1 MSSSSNL
8 EMHAIQNCS
17 NTNSQNKFT
26 GATSISQLLKSSY
39 AASNETQ
46 PAQSNI
52 LNLSFPLTQEQ
63 RKQMSDDNY
72 KFRKVSVKTRRNSAL
87 FDKPSKS
94 VNNRRH
100 SLQKSV
106 SNGDR
111 QDQKT
116 IDSVTDSVNDCKFK
130 SVLFVT
136 MIKIVFYFVN
146 LCFSTKK

>member
-1 MSSSSNL
+1 MSSSNL

-26 GATSISQLLKSSY
+26 GATSISQLLKTSY
-39 AASNETQ
+39 AESNQTQ

-87 FDKPSKS
+87 FDKQSKS

-106 SNGDR
+106 SAGER

-116 IDSVTDSVNDCKFK
+116 IDSVTDSVNDCKY
-130 SVLFVT
+130 
-136 MIKIVFYFVN
+136 KIVFFIVVVNFV
-146 LCFSTKK
+146 TKF